1 MTIKVRELLD
11 AKKDVRE
18 KIALVSHLRPTG
30 LNGYNTLQI
39 KHEDAESIAN
49 VLDGYLDMI
58 DALLDSAE
66 VSI

>member
-11 AKKDVRE
+11 AKQEVRE
-18 KIALVSHLRPTG
+18 KIALVSQLKPTG

-39 KHEDAESIAN
+39 KREDAEVIAD
-49 VLDGYLDMI
+49 VLDEYLDMI